1 MDPVPVT
8 PFYDSHGTVVR
19 LGKKIGSGGEG
30 DVYEL
35 LLSPKTT
42 VAKIYKKPL
51 DEKKQ
56 EKLRLMARGCNE
68 DLKGISAWPTD
79 VLSTR
84 PGGPVVGFVM
94 PKIADAEPI
103 HKVYGPTHR
112 KETFPHADWRFLVRA
127 AKNLAAA
134 FYVIHQYGYVIG
146 DVNEGN
152 ILVNDR
158 ACVRLI
164 DCDSFQVR
172 SREQIYCCEVGVA
185 QFTPPEIQ
193 KSGNFRLERTANHD
207 NFGLAILIFQLLF
220 LGRHPYAGVYTGKE
234 DMPIEKAI
242 AGFRFAYS
250 KHAHTKAIAPPPNS
264 VGLAIVP
271 GELADLFERAF
282 AERGTSPVG
291 RPSAGDWWDLLD
303 PLENKLRRCS
313 ADSVHHYYA
322 GLSSCP
328 WCRLEEVSGVLLFL
342 SADSI
347 TKIDLKREEQK
358 MDAVR
363 PPGPIPVITP
373 NIYNP
378 RPSQLTRDLER
389 SLGFRKVRHIA
400 GAALAAG
407 GLLMLA
413 LSGFDPDLTASLEIL
428 SLVIAAIAVF
438 AFPGKEARERKRRR
452 GGLETAEYMW
462 KLWNRKWTEEAG
474 EEAFQA
480 QLRRLRELRQKY
492 EEIDRQYRSGLAGL
506 ESSMRERQRQQFL
519 ARHRIAAGIPPH
531 TGAAQLAVLQSAGIL
546 SAADVSLARLRR
558 IPRLDNTQA
567 GELVAWRE
575 GLEKAFLFDPGRG
588 VDSADLQELVH
599 KYQPLMKPVEREL
612 VQGIGRLSRIQQD
625 VLKKRVMLRPSVEK
639 RAQELAQA
647 RADYRVF
654 AGGVVDAVWRDIDA
668 VLTRIFAR

>member
-8 PFYDSHGTVVR
+8 PFYDSHGTVIR

-84 PGGPVVGFVM
+84 PNGPVVGFVM

-112 KETFPHADWRFLVRA
+112 KEAFPHADWRFLVRA

-172 SREQIYCCEVGVA
+172 SREQLYCCEVGVA

-220 LGRHPYAGVYTGKE
+220 LGRHPYAGVYSGKE

-242 AGFRFAYS
+242 TEFRFAYS

-271 GELADLFERAF
+271 AQLADLFERAF
-282 AERGTSPVG
+282 ADTGTRSSG
-291 RPSAGDWWDLLD
+291 RPLAGDWWDVLD
-303 PLENKLRRCS
+303 PLENKLRKCS
-313 ADSVHHYYA
+313 SDSVHHYYA

-328 WCRLEEVSGVLLFL
+328 WCKLEEISGVLLFL

-347 TKIDLKREEQK
+347 TKIDMKREWQK
-358 MDAVR
+358 VEAIQ
-363 PPGPIPVITP
+363 PPGPIPVITQD
-373 NIYNP
+373 IYKP
-378 RPSQLTRDLER
+378 RPSQLTRELER
-389 SLGFRKVRHIA
+389 SLDFRKFRRIA

-407 GLLMLA
+407 GLVMTV
-413 LSGFDPDLTASLEIL
+413 LSDFSFDSQLWFIL
-428 SLVIAAIAVF
+428 LFAIAVGLF
-438 AFPGKEARERKRRR
+438 AFPGKEAKERKRRR
-452 GGLETAEYMW
+452 AGLETAQYMW
-462 KLWNRKWTEEAG
+462 KLWSRKWNEEAG
-474 EEAFQA
+474 EEAFRS
-480 QLRRLRELRQKY
+480 QLARLREVRQKY

-506 ESSMRERQRQQFL
+506 ESTVRERQLQQYL
-519 ARHRIAAGIPPH
+519 ARYRIALGTPPH
-531 TGAAQLAVLQSAGIL
+531 TGAAQLTILQSAGIL
-546 SAADVSLARLRR
+546 CAGDVTLARLRR
-558 IPRLDNTQA
+558 VPRLDNTQVA
-567 GELVAWRE
+567 GLIAWRE
-575 GLEKAFLFDPGRG
+575 SVEKAFLFDPGRG
-588 VDSADLQELVH
+588 VENADVRALVH
-599 KYQPLMKPVEREL
+599 KFQPQMKPVEREL

-625 VLKKRVMLRPSVEK
+625 VLKKRVMLRPGVEK
-639 RAQELAQA
+639 RAQDLAQA

-654 AGGVVDAVWRDIDA
+654 ANSVEEAVMRDIDA
-668 VLTRIFAR
+668 VFTRIFAR

>member
-8 PFYDSHGTVVR
+8 PFYDSGGTVIR

-35 LLSPKTT
+35 LMSPKTT

-84 PGGPVVGFVM
+84 PGGPVVGFLM

-152 ILVNDR
+152 ILVNER

-172 SREQIYCCEVGVA
+172 SRDQLYCCEVGVA

-193 KSGNFRLERTANHD
+193 KSGHFRLERTGNHD

-220 LGRHPYAGVYTGKE
+220 LGRHPYAGVYSGKE
-234 DMPIEKAI
+234 DMPIGKAI
-242 AGFRFAYS
+242 AEFRFAYS

-291 RPSAGDWWDLLD
+291 RPRAGDWWDILD

-328 WCRLEEVSGVLLFL
+328 WCRLEEESGVLLFL

-347 TKIDLKREEQK
+347 TKIDLKREWQK
-358 MDAVR
+358 LEAIR

-373 NIYNP
+373 DIYHP

-389 SLGFRKVRHIA
+389 SLDLRKFRQIA
-400 GAALAAG
+400 GAGLALG
-407 GLLMLA
+407 GLLMLVA
-413 LSGFDPDLTASLEIL
+413 SEFNPDIMTSLEIL
-428 SLVIAAIAVF
+428 FLFVSAIALF
-438 AFPGKEARERKRRR
+438 AFPGKEAKERRR
-452 GGLETAEYMW
+452 RKAALETAEYMG
-462 KLWNRKWTEEAG
+462 KLWNRKWTDEAG
-474 EEAFQA
+474 EETFRS
-480 QLRRLRELRQKY
+480 QLGRLRDLRQKY

-506 ESSMRERQRQQFL
+506 ESSVRERQLQQFL
-519 ARHRIAAGIPPH
+519 ARHRVTAGTPPH
-531 TGAAQLAVLQSAGIL
+531 TGAARLTVLQSAGIL
-546 SAADVSLARLRR
+546 TAADVTLARLRR
-558 IPRLDNTQA
+558 VPRLDNSQT
-567 GELVAWRE
+567 GGLIAWRE
-575 GLEKAFLFDPGRG
+575 SVEKAFLFDPGRG
-588 VDSADLQELVH
+588 VENTEVRALVH

-625 VLKKRVMLRPSVEK
+625 VLKKRVILRPVVEK
-639 RAQELAQA
+639 KAQELAQA
-647 RADYRVF
+647 RADYRIF
-654 AGGVVDAVWRDIDA
+654 ANSMGDAVWRDIDA
-668 VLTRIFAR
+668 LLTRLLSR

>member
-8 PFYDSHGTVVR
+8 PFYDSGGTVIR

-35 LLSPKTT
+35 LMSPKTI

-84 PGGPVVGFVM
+84 PGGPVVGFLM

-152 ILVNDR
+152 ILVNER

-172 SREQIYCCEVGVA
+172 SRDQLYCCEVGVA

-193 KSGNFRLERTANHD
+193 KSGHFRLERTGNHD

-220 LGRHPYAGVYTGKE
+220 LGRHPYAGVYSGKE
-234 DMPIEKAI
+234 DMPIGKAI
-242 AGFRFAYS
+242 AEFRFAYS

-291 RPSAGDWWDLLD
+291 RPRAGDWWDILD

-328 WCRLEEVSGVLLFL
+328 WCRLEEESGVLLFL

-347 TKIDLKREEQK
+347 TKIDLKREWQK
-358 MDAVR
+358 LEAIR

-373 NIYNP
+373 DIYHP

-389 SLGFRKVRHIA
+389 SLDLRKFRRIA
-400 GAALAAG
+400 GAGLALG
-407 GLLMLA
+407 GLLMLVA
-413 LSGFDPDLTASLEIL
+413 SEFNPDIMTSLEIL
-428 SLVIAAIAVF
+428 FLFVSAIALF
-438 AFPGKEARERKRRR
+438 AFPGKEAKERKRRKAA
-452 GGLETAEYMW
+452 LETAEYMG
-462 KLWNRKWTEEAG
+462 KLWNRKWTDEAG
-474 EEAFQA
+474 EETFRS
-480 QLRRLRELRQKY
+480 QLGRLRDLRQKY

-506 ESSMRERQRQQFL
+506 ESSVRERQLQQFL
-519 ARHRIAAGIPPH
+519 ARHRVTAGTPPH
-531 TGAAQLAVLQSAGIL
+531 TGAARLTVLQSAGIL
-546 SAADVSLARLRR
+546 TAADVTLARLRR
-558 IPRLDNTQA
+558 VPRLDNSQT
-567 GELVAWRE
+567 GGLIAWRE
-575 GLEKAFLFDPGRG
+575 SVEKAFLFDPGRG
-588 VDSADLQELVH
+588 VENTDVRALVH

-625 VLKKRVMLRPSVEK
+625 VLKKRVMLRPVVEK
-639 RAQELAQA
+639 KAQELAQA
-647 RADYRVF
+647 RADYRIF
-654 AGGVVDAVWRDIDA
+654 ANSMGDAVWRDIDA
-668 VLTRIFAR
+668 LLTRLLSR

>member
-1 MDPVPVT
+1 MDPVPAT
-8 PFYDSHGTVVR
+8 PFYDSHGTIIR

-35 LLSPKTT
+35 LMSPKTT

-56 EKLRLMARGCNE
+56 EKLRLMARGCND

-84 PGGPVVGFVM
+84 PGGPVAGFVM

-152 ILVNDR
+152 ILVNER

-172 SREQIYCCEVGVA
+172 SKEQTWCCEVGVA
-185 QFTPPEIQ
+185 HFTPPEIQ
-193 KSGNFRLERTANHD
+193 KSGNFRLERTGNHD
-207 NFGLAILIFQLLF
+207 NFGLAVLIFQLLF
-220 LGRHPYAGVYTGKE
+220 LGRHPYAGVYSGKE

-242 AGFRFAYS
+242 AEFRFAYG
-250 KHAHTKAIAPPPNS
+250 KHAPAKAIAPPPNS

-282 AERGTSPVG
+282 AERGTGPAG
-291 RPSAGDWWDLLD
+291 RPKAGDWWDILD
-303 PLENKLRRCS
+303 PLENRLRRCS

-328 WCRLEEVSGVLLFL
+328 WCRLEEESGVLLFL

-347 TKIDLKREEQK
+347 TKIDLKREWQK
-358 MDAVR
+358 IEAVR

-373 NIYNP
+373 DIYHP
-378 RPSQLTRDLER
+378 APSRLTREFER
-389 SLGFRKVRHIA
+389 SLDFRKFRRLA
-400 GAALAAG
+400 GTVLAAG
-407 GLLMLA
+407 SLLMLV
-413 LSGFDPDLTASLEIL
+413 LSGLDPDFMSSVT
-428 SLVIAAIAVF
+428 IAAMFLIGIALF
-438 AFPGKEARERKRRR
+438 AFPGKEAKERKRRKAA
-452 GGLETAEYMW
+452 LETAEYMW
-462 KLWNRKWTEEAG
+462 KLWSRKWNEEAG
-474 EEAFQA
+474 EEAFRS
-480 QLRRLRELRQKY
+480 QLARLRETRQKY

-506 ESSMRERQRQQFL
+506 ESTVRGRQQQQFL
-519 ARHRIAAGIPPH
+519 ARHRIAPGTPPH
-531 TGAAQLAVLQSAGIL
+531 TGASQLTVLQSAGIL
-546 SAADVSLARLRR
+546 TAADVTPDRLRR
-558 IPRLDNTQA
+558 VPRLDKAQLA
-567 GELVAWRE
+567 GLMAWRE
-575 GLEKAFLFDPGRG
+575 GVEKAFLFDPGRG
-588 VDSADLQELVH
+588 VDPADVRALVH
-599 KYQPLMKPVEREL
+599 QYQPLMKPIEREL

-625 VLKKRVMLRPSVEK
+625 VQKKRVLLRPNVEK

-654 AGGVVDAVWRDIDA
+654 AGGVEEAVVRDIDA
-668 VLTRIFAR
+668 VLARIFAR

>member
-8 PFYDSHGTVVR
+8 PFYDSHGTVIR

-51 DEKKQ
+51 DEQKQ

-79 VLSTR
+79 VLSIR
-84 PGGPVVGFVM
+84 PDGPVVGFVM

-172 SREQIYCCEVGVA
+172 SREQLYRCEVGVM

-220 LGRHPYAGVYTGKE
+220 LGRHPYAGVYSGKE

-242 AGFRFAYS
+242 AEFRFAYS

-264 VGLAIVP
+264 VGLAIIP
-271 GELADLFERAF
+271 GELAELFERAF
-282 AERGTSPVG
+282 AETGTRASG
-291 RPSAGDWWDLLD
+291 RPLAGDWWDVLD

-313 ADSVHHYYA
+313 SDSVHHYYA

-347 TKIDLKREEQK
+347 TKIDMKREWQK
-358 MDAVR
+358 LEAIKS
-363 PPGPIPVITP
+363 PGPIPVISP
-373 NIYNP
+373 DIY
-378 RPSQLTRDLER
+378 RPPPCQLTRELER
-389 SLGFRKVRHIA
+389 SLSFRNFRRIA
-400 GAALAAG
+400 AAALTAG
-407 GLLMLA
+407 GLVLTA
-413 LSGFDPDLTASLEIL
+413 LSDFSFDSQLLFVL
-428 SLVIAAIAVF
+428 LFVIAAALVL
-438 AFPGKEARERKRRR
+438 FPGKEAKERKRRKA
-452 GGLETAEYMW
+452 GLETAQYMW
-462 KLWNRKWTEEAG
+462 KLWSRKWNDEAG
-474 EEAFQA
+474 EEAFRS
-480 QLRRLRELRQKY
+480 QLARLREVRQKY
-492 EEIDRQYRSGLAGL
+492 EEIDRQYRSGLGGL
-506 ESSMRERQRQQFL
+506 EGTIRERQLQQFL
-519 ARHRIAAGIPPH
+519 TRHRIAPGTPPH
-531 TGAAQLAVLQSAGIL
+531 TGAAQLTILQSAGIL
-546 SAADVSLARLRR
+546 TAADVTLARLRR
-558 IPRLDNTQA
+558 VPRLDNSQVA
-567 GELVAWRE
+567 GLVAWRE
-575 GLEKAFLFDPGRG
+575 GVEKAFLFDPGRG
-588 VDSADLQELVH
+588 VENADIRTLVH

-625 VLKKRVMLRPSVEK
+625 VLKKRVLLRPGVEK
-639 RAQELAQA
+639 RAQDLAQA

-654 AGGVVDAVWRDIDA
+654 ANSVEEAVIRDIDA
-668 VLTRIFAR
+668 IFTRIFAR

>member
-8 PFYDSHGTVVR
+8 PFYDSGGTVIR

-35 LLSPKTT
+35 LMSSKTI

-84 PGGPVVGFVM
+84 PGGPVVGFLM

-152 ILVNDR
+152 ILVNER

-172 SREQIYCCEVGVA
+172 SRDQLYCCEVGVA

-193 KSGNFRLERTANHD
+193 KSGHFRLERTGNHD

-220 LGRHPYAGVYTGKE
+220 LGRHPYAGVYSGKE
-234 DMPIEKAI
+234 DMPIGKAI
-242 AGFRFAYS
+242 AEFRFAYS

-291 RPSAGDWWDLLD
+291 RPRAGDWWDILD

-328 WCRLEEVSGVLLFL
+328 WCRLEEESGVLLFL

-347 TKIDLKREEQK
+347 TKIDLKREWQK
-358 MDAVR
+358 LEAIR

-373 NIYNP
+373 DIYHP

-389 SLGFRKVRHIA
+389 SLDLRKFRRIA
-400 GAALAAG
+400 GAGLALG
-407 GLLMLA
+407 GLLMLVA
-413 LSGFDPDLTASLEIL
+413 SGFNPDIMTSLEIL
-428 SLVIAAIAVF
+428 FLFVSAIALF
-438 AFPGKEARERKRRR
+438 AFPGKEAKERKRRKAA
-452 GGLETAEYMW
+452 LETAEYMG
-462 KLWNRKWTEEAG
+462 KLWNRKWTDEAG
-474 EEAFQA
+474 EETFRS
-480 QLRRLRELRQKY
+480 QLGRLRDLRQKY

-506 ESSMRERQRQQFL
+506 ESSVRERQLQQFL
-519 ARHRIAAGIPPH
+519 ARHRVTAGTPPH
-531 TGAAQLAVLQSAGIL
+531 TGAARLTVLQSAGIL
-546 SAADVSLARLRR
+546 TAADVTLARLRR
-558 IPRLDNTQA
+558 VPRLDNSQT
-567 GELVAWRE
+567 GGLIAWRE
-575 GLEKAFLFDPGRG
+575 SVEKAFLFDPGRG
-588 VDSADLQELVH
+588 VENTDVRALVH

-625 VLKKRVMLRPSVEK
+625 VLKKRVMLRPVVEK
-639 RAQELAQA
+639 KAQELAQA
-647 RADYRVF
+647 RADYRIF
-654 AGGVVDAVWRDIDA
+654 ANSMGDAVWRDIDA
-668 VLTRIFAR
+668 LLTRLLSR

>member
-35 LLSPKTT
+35 LVSPKTM

-68 DLKGISAWPTD
+68 DLQGISAWPTD

-152 ILVNDR
+152 ILVNER

-172 SREQIYCCEVGVA
+172 SKEQTWCCEVGVA

-193 KSGNFRLERTANHD
+193 KSGNFRHERTANHD
-207 NFGLAILIFQLLF
+207 NFGLAVLIFQLLF
-220 LGRHPYAGVYTGKE
+220 LGRHPYAGVYSGKE

-242 AGFRFAYS
+242 AGFRFAYGR
-250 KHAHTKAIAPPPNS
+250 HAPAKAIAPPPNS

-282 AERGTSPVG
+282 AERGTSPAG

-313 ADSVHHYYA
+313 TDAVHHYYA

-328 WCRLEEVSGVLLFL
+328 WCRLEEASGVLLFL

-347 TKIDLKREEQK
+347 TKIDLKREWQK
-358 MDAVR
+358 VDAIR
-363 PPGPIPVITP
+363 PPGPIPLITP
-373 NIYNP
+373 DMYQP
-378 RPSQLTRDLER
+378 RPSPLTRELER
-389 SLGFRKVRHIA
+389 SLAFRKFRRIA
-400 GAALAAG
+400 GAVLAAG
-407 GLLMLA
+407 SLLLVA
-413 LSGFDPDLTASLEIL
+413 LSGFNPEFITT
-428 SLVIAAIAVF
+428 VWIAVFFITAVTLF
-438 AFPGKEARERKRRR
+438 AFPGKEATERKRRKT
-452 GGLETAEYMW
+452 GLETAGYMW
-462 KLWNRKWTEEAG
+462 RLWSGKWNEEAG
-474 EEAFQA
+474 EAAFQS
-480 QLRRLRELRQKY
+480 QLRRLRETRQKY
-492 EEIDRQYRSGLAGL
+492 EEIERQYRSGLAGL
-506 ESSMRERQRQQFL
+506 EGTMRERQLQQFL
-519 ARHRIAAGIPPH
+519 ARHRIVAGTPPH
-531 TGAAQLAVLQSAGIL
+531 TGAAQLAVLQSAGII
-546 SAADVSLARLRR
+546 SAADISLARLRR
-558 IPRLDNTQA
+558 VPRLDSTQT
-567 GELVAWRE
+567 GNLLAWRE
-575 GLEKAFLFDPGRG
+575 GLEKVFLFDPGRG
-588 VDSADLQELVH
+588 VESSDVRALVH

-654 AGGVVDAVWRDIDA
+654 AGGVVDAILRDIDA
-668 VLTRIFAR
+668 ALARIFAR